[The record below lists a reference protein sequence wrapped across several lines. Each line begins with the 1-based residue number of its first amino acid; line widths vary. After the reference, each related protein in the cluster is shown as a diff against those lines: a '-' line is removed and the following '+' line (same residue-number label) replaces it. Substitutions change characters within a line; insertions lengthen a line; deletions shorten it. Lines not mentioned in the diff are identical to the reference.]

1 MTGPGAV
8 KTREFVTRRSHET
21 YTVTTEPVGQQC
33 SGRSPYPAR
42 CQNEGEGWLYDPSRP
57 PAYAGVQFACRECA
71 DVALSAPRTSR
82 SRRAA
87 SSGRAAFW
95 IWAGSFVWTKRA
107 RADSPK
113 EGVMESLAHIGRR
126 DARIGAVAES
136 ARRNGI
142 ANIGIVGGYVR
153 DALLGG
159 EPRDLDVVVEGL
171 TPGFVH
177 DLAVQLGGIVEKASE
192 FGTYSIALQDGEDV
206 DVATARTETY
216 EKPAAL
222 PTVTP
227 GSFGEDMAR
236 RDFSVNAMAIRV
248 EPADGAL
255 SLYDPVGGMADLE
268 NGTIRVL
275 HEDSFADDPTRIFRA
290 VRYAVRLDF
299 SIEPQ
304 TGSLMDEAIER
315 YLPLLSRARVGA
327 ELRKT
332 WECDR
337 AGAVFFEL
345 VGHRVF
351 KSLDPALHT
360 SPLACMAAH
369 WLAASDYPRD
379 LAFAAALGLM
389 VEDDS
394 ASRRVADRLGMGK
407 AEARVLMTQPL
418 RGPGGRRSWTR
429 RCGPA

>member
-1 MTGPGAV
+1 M
-8 KTREFVTRRSHET
+8 
-21 YTVTTEPVGQQC
+21 
-33 SGRSPYPAR
+33 
-42 CQNEGEGWLYDPSRP
+42 
-57 PAYAGVQFACRECA
+57 
-71 DVALSAPRTSR
+71 
-82 SRRAA
+82 
-87 SSGRAAFW
+87 
-95 IWAGSFVWTKRA
+95 
-107 RADSPK
+107 
-113 EGVMESLAHIGRR
+113 
-126 DARIGAVAES
+126 
-136 ARRNGI
+136 
-142 ANIGIVGGYVR
+142 
-153 DALLGG
+153 
-159 EPRDLDVVVEGL
+159 VVEGL

-177 DLAVQLGGIVEKASE
+177 DLAGRLGGIVEKESE

-304 TGSLMDEAIER
+304 TGSLMDEAIEK

-327 ELRKT
+327 ELRRT

-351 KSLDPALHT
+351 KSLDPALQT

-369 WLAASDYPRD
+369 WLAASDHPRD

-389 VEDDS
+389 VDDET

-407 AEARVLMTQPL
+407 AEARVLMDTAAARPGRETLMDPEVRPSVKRKLLGSTCRLAIEAWEAWNGYPSGLTEYLGSLDETEAPELNGHDLQALGVP
-418 RGPGGRRSWTR
+418 RGPLMGKILRRLSDARLDGEMATR
-429 RCGPA
+429 GAEVAYVLGELDRLKSQ

>member
-1 MTGPGAV
+1 
-8 KTREFVTRRSHET
+8 
-21 YTVTTEPVGQQC
+21 
-33 SGRSPYPAR
+33 
-42 CQNEGEGWLYDPSRP
+42 
-57 PAYAGVQFACRECA
+57 
-71 DVALSAPRTSR
+71 
-82 SRRAA
+82 
-87 SSGRAAFW
+87 
-95 IWAGSFVWTKRA
+95 
-107 RADSPK
+107 
-113 EGVMESLAHIGRR
+113 MESLAQIGRR

-142 ANIGIVGGYVR
+142 ENIGIVGGYVR

-171 TPGFVH
+171 TPGFVE
-177 DLAVQLGGIVEKASE
+177 DLAVQLGGIVEKESE

-327 ELRKT
+327 ELRRT

-351 KSLDPALHT
+351 KSLDPALQT

-369 WLAASDYPRD
+369 WLAASDHPRD
-379 LAFAAALGLM
+379 LAFAAARPDG
-389 VEDDS
+389 
-394 ASRRVADRLGMGK
+394 RGRDRLQAGGRQ
-407 AEARVLMTQPL
+407 AGYGEGGGPRADGHGRCAAQAGDAH
-418 RGPGGRRSWTR
+418 GPGGAAQREAQAARLHLQAWLTCERRGR
-429 RCGPA
+429 RGTGYGRPGIHPV